1 MNLYDYQTLKKDYND
16 ELEQEFKLKLFK
28 NKMQYVHEVQQSL
41 EDVLAIMYIE
51 SFDFKLVRRNDD
63 DTFWNYF
70 KKLSE
75 IDTLLT
81 YRGTVSKYHLT
92 DILQPYYYCK
102 QFYEINKACFS
113 GYEGIIENSL
123 EKVISYYNSYMQFHL
138 LYGLFKYQEDF
149 AEYLTTYIIETEN
162 MLQEKGIYEDYSD
175 IFEKIIAAYNISDYN
190 LLLDCFGIYLDKY
203 YGESGDESYYTTES
217 SKIEFIKLCVDT
229 PLGEEPILKKW
240 NKFKGYIERFN
251 ITDIS
256 RICYKYKELHE
267 MYCIKVLFDEVYLL
281 QKKLIE
287 KGEEKSLSIYID
299 LTNFFYDDKTN
310 WTWNDKKVHQLVLR
324 AIKHVYEKSDPMI
337 QKLKDDLNLYC
348 RSSLTYSDISW
359 LRNSLEPIINYMH
372 NNTDAIVA
380 KKYDEL
386 DEYIDELSYDKIAS
400 YFEWFSMLISDIK
413 IKEID
418 GLKKYVSL
426 NPKYFK

>member
-41 EDVLAIMYIE
+41 EDVLAIRYIE
-51 SFDFKLVRRNDD
+51 PLKCKWKGIDNANY
-63 DTFWNYF
+63 FWDYF

-75 IDTLLT
+75 IDTLLP
-81 YRGTVSKYHLT
+81 YRGKVSKYNLT
-92 DILQPYYYCK
+92 HILEPYYYCK

-123 EKVISYYNSYMQFHL
+123 EKVINYYNSYMQFHL
-138 LYGLFKYQEDF
+138 LYELFNYPEDF
-149 AEYLTTYIIETEN
+149 AEYLTTHIIETEN
-162 MLQEKGIYEDYSD
+162 MLQEKGIYKDYSD

-203 YGESGDESYYTTES
+203 YGESGDESYHTTES

-251 ITDIS
+251 ITDITK
-256 RICYKYKELHE
+256 IWYHYQDLHIV
-267 MYCIKVLFDEVYLL
+267 YCIKVLFDDVYLL

-287 KGEEKSLSIYID
+287 KGDEKSLSIYTD
-299 LTNFFYDDKTN
+299 LTYFFYNDKSS
-310 WTWNDKKVHQLVLR
+310 WDWNDKKVHQLVLR
-324 AIKHVYEKSDPMI
+324 AIKNVYEKSDPRM
-337 QKLKDDLNLYC
+337 QGLKDDLNMYC
-348 RSSLTYSDISW
+348 RSSHYSNWDFGIN
-359 LRNSLEPIINYMH
+359 LNPIINYMRD
-372 NNTDAIVA
+372 NTDAIVA

-400 YFEWFSMLISDIK
+400 YFEWFSMLISDIEINK
-413 IKEID
+413 ID
-418 GLKKYVSL
+418 SLKKYVSL